1 MQNCGCK
8 GTDFFVI
15 SVIYRQLFC
24 IFALIFNELQHRN
37 AFSMNKKFA
46 SIGILLI
53 LSGVITLATAYF
65 LHHTTNGLLTTGL
78 LLIVG
83 GIVLYVGGIK
93 HGGRY

>member
-1 MQNCGCK
+1 
-8 GTDFFVI
+8 
-15 SVIYRQLFC
+15 
-24 IFALIFNELQHRN
+24 
-37 AFSMNKKFA
+37 MNKKFA

-65 LHHTTNGLLTTGL
+65 LHHTTNSLLTTGL

>member
-1 MQNCGCK
+1 
-8 GTDFFVI
+8 
-15 SVIYRQLFC
+15 
-24 IFALIFNELQHRN
+24 
-37 AFSMNKKFA
+37 MNKKFA

-65 LHHTTNGLLTTGL
+65 LHHTTNDLLTTGL

-83 GIVLYVGGIK
+83 GIVLHVGGIK